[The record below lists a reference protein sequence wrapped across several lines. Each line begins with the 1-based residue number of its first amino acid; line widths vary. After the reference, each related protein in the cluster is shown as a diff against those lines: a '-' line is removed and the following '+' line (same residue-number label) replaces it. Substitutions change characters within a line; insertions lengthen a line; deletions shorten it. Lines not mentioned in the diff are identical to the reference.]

1 MFRRVA
7 PGVQGWSLCLFFA
20 RGSLVIEILRGR
32 GLPFDWW
39 PLTRSLWPVVG
50 NRFRS
55 FLRSISDGWGM
66 EPSFHSVS
74 VKKCSFPVHFE
85 SHSNQRPE
93 DSLSAIHRP
102 QVRFT
107 GFFYLPSFPAGR
119 TMAASVSFF
128 VVVVVVAGL
137 LHPRLCFF
145 IFPPPI
151 YDQKKKEKELKK

>member
-1 MFRRVA
+1 
-7 PGVQGWSLCLFFA
+7 
-20 RGSLVIEILRGR
+20 
-32 GLPFDWW
+32 
-39 PLTRSLWPVVG
+39 
-50 NRFRS
+50 
-55 FLRSISDGWGM
+55 M